1 MSLAV
6 SGLVAVSGCTSSE
19 DPAGNT
25 GSGGAKTGSGGA
37 LTGSGGAMGSGG
49 MVGSGGAMG
58 SGGMMMGSGGMVAGS
73 GGAGMDAPSDAT
85 KSDGGGSE
93 AGDAAGGA
101 ATFTELYTT
110 IFSLSTTA
118 SPSSCAGASCHNPG
132 KMDTVDLSTKANAYR
147 TIRAKVTPN
156 NAAGSALITRLKST
170 NVAQRMPLN
179 KPALSA
185 ALIARVTSWIMNG
198 AKDD

>member
-1 MSLAV
+1 MAV
-6 SGLVAVSGCTSSE
+6 TGCTSSE

-25 GSGGAKTGSGGA
+25 GSGGAMNGSGGA
-37 LTGSGGAMGSGG
+37 LAGSGGATGSGGMVTGSGGAMGSGG
-49 MVGSGGAMG
+49 MI
-58 SGGMMMGSGGMVAGS
+58 GSGGMVAGS
-73 GGAGMDAPSDAT
+73 GGASVDAPSDAT
-85 KSDGGGSE
+85 KSDGGGTE
-93 AGDAAGGA
+93 AGDAGGGA

-110 IFSLSTTA
+110 IFSVTTTA
-118 SPSSCAGASCHNPG
+118 SPSSCAGATCHNPG

-147 TIRAKVTPN
+147 TIKAKVMVN

-170 NVAQRMPLN
+170 NTAQRMPLN

>member
-1 MSLAV
+1 V
-6 SGLVAVSGCTSSE
+6 
-19 DPAGNT
+19 
-25 GSGGAKTGSGGA
+25 
-37 LTGSGGAMGSGG
+37 GSGG
-49 MVGSGGAMG
+49 MF
-58 SGGMMMGSGGMVAGS
+58 GSGGMVAGS
-73 GGAGMDAPSDAT
+73 GGASMDAPSDAT
-85 KSDGGGSE
+85 KTDGGGTDG
-93 AGDAAGGA
+93 GDTGGA
-101 ATFTELYTT
+101 ATFTELYMT

-147 TIRAKVTPN
+147 TIRAKVMPN